1 MNIGQAAKLSGVSAK
16 MIRYYEEIGL
26 MPEVERTEAGYRIYQ
41 ERDLHW
47 LRFIRR
53 SRSLGFGMEEIAAL
67 LSLWQDPTRASQN
80 VKTLALGHIDSLEQR
95 IAEMQSMVQSL
106 RTLVDDCHG
115 DQRPDC
121 PILADLAA
129 G

>member
-1 MNIGQAAKLSGVSAK
+1 MNIGQAAKKSGVSAK
-16 MIRYYEEIGL
+16 MIRYYEGIGL

-80 VKTLALGHIDSLEQR
+80 VKALALGHIDSLEQR

-106 RTLVDDCHG
+106 RTLVDHCHG